1 MATKSTPTIMLI
13 DGYGLIFRAYH
24 AINTS
29 MSTSSG
35 EQTNAVYG
43 FTAMLLDVLRTQQPD
58 YAIVA
63 LEGGKTFRHEKFEEY
78 KGTRAEMP
86 SDLRSQID
94 RVREII
100 DVMNIP
106 ILERPGFEADDVIGS
121 LSHKLADDHGLRVLI
136 ITGDSDLLQLVQSNV
151 EAVLP
156 GRPRFSDLRV
166 FDETAVRNRYGF
178 GPELIPDYKALVG
191 DTSDNIPGVPG
202 IGEKTATSLITTYGD
217 VESIISHIDDVTP
230 ARAKNAL
237 AENIERLR
245 LSKWLATIVRD
256 VDVEA
261 DLDHSAVDN
270 YDREKVIA
278 LFRELEFRT
287 LVNKLP
293 ESRITESKADPQ
305 LERAPTRRST
315 VTSRSGLDDISAKIR
330 ETGAYAF
337 DVETTSVDPITAELV
352 GLALAATPSDS
363 WYIPVQ
369 HGDDSV
375 ETSMIAEALLP
386 IFQDSSIRGY
396 AHHGKYDQHVLHR
409 YGIDVTNLEFDT
421 MIAAYLLGENSVG
434 LKDLA
439 FSRLGIE
446 MTEIGALIGSGRS
459 QLSMNMVPLEQ
470 VAQYA
475 CGDVEATFEL
485 VNYFRPLLDAND
497 QVTLFRD
504 VEMPLITVLEDM
516 ERTGIAIDRD
526 YLRAFDKEIRHR
538 IGELEQQITELAG
551 KAINI
556 NSPKQLGA
564 LLFDELKLPSGR
576 KTKTGY
582 SVDQDLL
589 ETLREQHPIIGLI
602 LEYKTLGKLS
612 STYVSAL
619 PDQINPG
626 TGRIHTSYN
635 QTVAATGRLSSNSPN
650 LQNIPIRTDVGR
662 RVRRA
667 FVADHSERKLFNDA
681 VLVSADYSQIELRL
695 MAHMSGE
702 PFLVD
707 AFKAGAD
714 IHRATA
720 SLVYGVVPADVTSD
734 MRRVAKTVNFGLL
747 YGMQAYGLSRDTG
760 LSRSEAQ
767 AFIDQ
772 YWSRLPGVKA
782 FFEETIRSGV
792 ETGYVETL
800 YRRRRAV
807 PDLQSGNGQRRG
819 SAERVAINMP
829 VQGTAA
835 DIMKIA
841 MINLHDALHDY
852 RDSTRMLLQVH
863 DELVLEVDRPNLET
877 IARLVKQTME
887 HAAELNVPIVV
898 DVSSGPNW
906 DDLTDLDLPD

>member
-1 MATKSTPTIMLI
+1 MAANSTKTIMLI

-29 MSTSSG
+29 MSTSTG

-43 FTAMLLDVLRTQQPD
+43 FTAMLLDVLATQKPD

-86 SDLRSQID
+86 ADLRSQIG

-100 DVMNIP
+100 EVMNIP

-136 ITGDSDLLQLVQSNV
+136 ITGDSDLLQLVQPNV
-151 EAVLP
+151 QAVLP

-166 FDETAVRNRYGF
+166 FDEAAVQNRYGF
-178 GPELIPDYKALVG
+178 APALIPDYKGLVG

-217 VESIISHIDDVTP
+217 VESIIAHIEDVAP

-287 LVNKLP
+287 LVTKLP
-293 ESRITESKADPQ
+293 ESRAVEQSPAP
-305 LERAPTRRST
+305 LVERAATKRST
-315 VTSRSGLDDISAKIR
+315 VTTRGGLEDIAARIR

-352 GLALAATPSDS
+352 GLALASSSDES

-369 HGDDSV
+369 HGDVSI
-375 ETSMIAEALLP
+375 EPSLIAEVLLP
-386 IFQDSSIRGY
+386 VFQDSSIKGY

-446 MTEIGALIGSGRS
+446 MTEIGALIGSGRT

-470 VAQYA
+470 VSQYA

-485 VNYFRPLLDAND
+485 ADYYRPLIEEND
-497 QVTLFRD
+497 QVALFR
-504 VEMPLITVLEDM
+504 EIELPLIAVLEDM
-516 ERTGIAIDRD
+516 ERTGIAIDRE
-526 YLRAFDKEIRHR
+526 YLRSFDKEIRQR
-538 IGELEQQITELAG
+538 ISELEHEIVELAG
-551 KAINI
+551 KAINV

-589 ETLREQHPIIGLI
+589 ETLRDQHPIIGVI
-602 LEYKTLGKLS
+602 LEYKTLVKLS

-619 PDQINPG
+619 PDQINPK

-650 LQNIPIRTDVGR
+650 LQNIPIRTEVGR

-667 FVADHSERKLFNDA
+667 FVADHSERKIFDDA
-681 VLVSADYSQIELRL
+681 VLISADYSQIELRL

-702 PFLVD
+702 PFSGRRVQGGSRHSPGD
-707 AFKAGAD
+707 RIAGLRCSSGRCDVGHASGCQNRQLRSALW
-714 IHRATA
+714 HA
-720 SLVYGVVPADVTSD
+720 SLRTLARHRTQSLRGA
-734 MRRVAKTVNFGLL
+734 GLH
-747 YGMQAYGLSRDTG
+747 
-760 LSRSEAQ
+760 RSVLVSTARGEG
-767 AFIDQ
+767 ILRGD
-772 YWSRLPGVKA
+772 
-782 FFEETIRSGV
+782 
-792 ETGYVETL
+792 
-800 YRRRRAV
+800 
-807 PDLQSGNGQRRG
+807 DQSGNREGLRG
-819 SAERVAINMP
+819 
-829 VQGTAA
+829 
-835 DIMKIA
+835 
-841 MINLHDALHDY
+841 DAL
-852 RDSTRMLLQVH
+852 RPETRCARSAIRKWPAPRLGRTGSNQH
-863 DELVLEVDRPNLET
+863 ARAGNRCRHHEDCNDKSAQCT
-877 IARLVKQTME
+877 GIA
-887 HAAELNVPIVV
+887 
-898 DVSSGPNW
+898 S
-906 DDLTDLDLPD
+906 